1 MFKKILLIL
10 LLVIPAG
17 VAMADDYPYFAF
29 QTSNGETK
37 TLSVTGLK
45 ITFSNGN
52 IVATNEEGANFT
64 ASIESLAKMY
74 FSSTA
79 TGIDAIAESVA
90 VEGEI
95 YNVQGVRV
103 GRTDEMGEV
112 RGLPEGVYVV
122 KREGKTHK
130 VLVK

>member
-52 IVATNEEGANFT
+52 IVATNEEALSRSQICTSHLPPQALMPSQSLSQPKEKSTMFKVYALDVLMKWAKCA
-64 ASIESLAKMY
+64 AS
-74 FSSTA
+74 
-79 TGIDAIAESVA
+79 
-90 VEGEI
+90 
-95 YNVQGVRV
+95 QRV
-103 GRTDEMGEV
+103 CT
-112 RGLPEGVYVV
+112 
-122 KREGKTHK
+122 
-130 VLVK
+130 

>member
-64 ASIESLAKMY
+64 ASIESLANMY

-79 TGIDAIAESVA
+79 TRITAT
-90 VEGEI
+90 
-95 YNVQGVRV
+95 Q
-103 GRTDEMGEV
+103 
-112 RGLPEGVYVV
+112 
-122 KREGKTHK
+122 
-130 VLVK
+130 